1 MLMTQRLA
9 TLAMLA
15 VALFATGCASVPQPA
30 PYDYT
35 AFKQSNPA
43 SILVLPPT
51 HSTPNIRASDSVWA
65 QVTFPLAESGFYVLP
80 VTLVAESLR
89 QNGVTLAD
97 EAHQIPLDKLR
108 EVFGADAVLY
118 LNVTEYGTVYRVV
131 ASETSVSVQ
140 ARLLDGLTGELLW
153 EGAARASSAEQ
164 QNQEQGL
171 VSMLITAAANQII
184 SSVRDDSHPMA
195 GLATR
200 RLLSAG
206 QGRSILFGPR
216 SPNHHAR
223 VQASQ
228 GSGSR

>member
-9 TLAMLA
+9 TLAALA
-15 VALFATGCASVPQPA
+15 VALLATGCASIPQPE
-30 PYDYT
+30 PYDYA
-35 AFKQSNPA
+35 AFKKSNPA

-51 HSTPNIRASDSVWA
+51 HATPNIRASDSVWA

-97 EAHQIPLDKLR
+97 EAHQIPLNKLH

-140 ARLLDGLTGELLW
+140 ARLVDGLTGELLW

-164 QNQEQGL
+164 QSQQQGL
-171 VSMLITAAANQII
+171 VSMLITAAVNQII
-184 SSVRDDSHPMA
+184 SSVRDDSHPIA

-206 QGRSILFGPR
+206 HGRAILFGPR
-216 SPNHHAR
+216 SPNHHAH
-223 VQASQ
+223 VQ
-228 GSGSR
+228 GRR

>member
-1 MLMTQRLA
+1 MMFRQRVA
-9 TLAMLA
+9 TMAVLA
-15 VALFATGCASVPQPA
+15 VALLVTGCASMPQPE

-80 VTLVAESLR
+80 VSLVAESLR
-89 QNGVTLAD
+89 QNGVTMAD
-97 EAHQIPLDKLR
+97 EAHQIPLDKLH

-118 LNVTEYGTVYRVV
+118 LNVTEYGTVYRVL
-131 ASETSVSVQ
+131 ASETSVTVQ
-140 ARLLDGLTGELLW
+140 ARLVDGRTGELLW
-153 EGAARASSAEQ
+153 AGAARASSAEQ
-164 QNQEQGL
+164 QSQQQGL
-171 VSMLITAAANQII
+171 VSMLIAAALNQII

-195 GLATR
+195 GLATQ

-206 QGRSILFGPR
+206 SNRAILFGPR
-216 SPNHHAR
+216 SPHHHANVKGR
-223 VQASQ
+223 
-228 GSGSR
+228 